1 MKATDL
7 NKSPIIFD
15 EAAHRYFLIG
25 DDFSSVQ
32 YEGITSVLS
41 KVLFPKKYEGVDE
54 EVLHRA
60 ARRGTRIHELCQATD
75 TIPTEPQEGDEAYKQ
90 EVENYKALKAEHGI
104 TMIANEY
111 LVSNE
116 GWGVAS
122 QIDCVDSEANL
133 YDIKTTYTLDREYV
147 SWQLSFYATLFEIQN
162 PGRVA
167 GKLFA
172 VWLRGDKCELVEVP
186 RKPLEQLFH
195 VIDAWSNHE
204 TLTTADGEEIE
215 SLVTIEEQI
224 AETREQLKA
233 LEDKRAKALEPIQ
246 VKMTNNGIKTLDGD
260 RIKITIVPDSTTI
273 KFDSK
278 RFKNDYSD
286 LFAQY
291 STESTRAGYIK
302 TTLL

>member
-1 MKATDL
+1 MKAADL
-7 NKSPIIFD
+7 IKSPIIFD
-15 EAAHRYFLIG
+15 EAAHRYFFIG
-25 DDFSSVQ
+25 DDFTSVQ
-32 YEGITSVLS
+32 YAGVTSVLS
-41 KVLFPKKYEGVDE
+41 KVLFPSKYKDVDE
-54 EVLHRA
+54 EVLQRA
-60 ARRGTRIHELCQATD
+60 ARRGTRVHELCQATD
-75 TIPTEPQEGDEAYKQ
+75 TIPTDAQEGDEAYAQ

-111 LVSNE
+111 LISNE
-116 GWGVAS
+116 IWRVAS
-122 QIDCVDSEANL
+122 QIDCVDSDGNL
-133 YDIKTTYTLDREYV
+133 YDIKTTYTLDKEYV
-147 SWQLSFYATLFEIQN
+147 SWQLSFYATLFELQN
-162 PGRVA
+162 PGLFV
-167 GKLFA
+167 GKLYA
-172 VWLRGDKCELVEVP
+172 IWLRGEKCELVEVE
-186 RKPLEQLFH
+186 RKTLKQLCH
-195 VIDAWSNHE
+195 VIEAWRNNE
-204 TLTTADGEEIE
+204 TLTTADDEEIE

-246 VKMTNNGIKTLDGD
+246 VKMTTNGIKTLDGD

>member
-1 MKATDL
+1 MKAADL
-7 NKSPIIFD
+7 IKSPIIFD

-25 DDFSSVQ
+25 DDFTSVQ
-32 YEGITSVLS
+32 YAGVTSVLS
-41 KVLFPKKYEGVDE
+41 KVLFPSKYKDVDE
-54 EVLHRA
+54 EVLQRA
-60 ARRGTRIHELCQATD
+60 ARRGTRVHELCQATD
-75 TIPTEPQEGDEAYKQ
+75 TIPTDAQEGDEAYAQ

-111 LVSNE
+111 LISNE
-116 GWGVAS
+116 IWRVAS
-122 QIDCVDSEANL
+122 QIDCVDSDGNL
-133 YDIKTTYTLDREYV
+133 YDIKTTYTLDKEYV
-147 SWQLSFYATLFEIQN
+147 SWQLSFYATLFELQN
-162 PGRVA
+162 PGLFV
-167 GKLFA
+167 GKLYA
-172 VWLRGDKCELVEVP
+172 IWLRGEKCELVEVE
-186 RKPLEQLFH
+186 RKTLKQLCH
-195 VIDAWSNHE
+195 VIEAWRNNE
-204 TLTTADGEEIE
+204 TLTTADDEEIE

-246 VKMTNNGIKTLDGD
+246 VKMTTNGIKTLDGD

>member
-25 DDFSSVQ
+25 DDFTSVQ
-32 YEGITSVLS
+32 YAGVTSILS
-41 KVLFPKKYEGVDE
+41 KVLFPRKYEGVDE
-54 EVLHRA
+54 EVLQRA
-60 ARRGTRIHELCQATD
+60 ARRGTRVHELCQATD
-75 TIPTEPQEGDEAYKQ
+75 TIPTDAQEGDDAYQ
-90 EVENYKALKAEHGI
+90 AEVENYKALKAEHGI

-111 LVSNE
+111 LISNAD
-116 GWGVAS
+116 WGIAS
-122 QIDCVDSEANL
+122 QIDCVDSEGNL
-133 YDIKTTYTLDREYV
+133 YDIKTTYTLDKEYV
-147 SWQLSFYATLFEIQN
+147 SWQLSFYAALFELQN
-162 PGRVA
+162 PGRNA
-167 GKLFA
+167 GKLYA
-172 VWLRGDKCELVEVP
+172 VWLRGDKCELVEVE
-186 RKPLEQLFH
+186 RKEIEQLWR
-195 VIDAWSNHE
+195 VLYAWRDRE

>member
-25 DDFSSVQ
+25 DDFSSTQ
-32 YEGITSVLS
+32 YTGVTSILS

-54 EVLHRA
+54 EVLQRA
-60 ARRGTRIHELCQATD
+60 ARRGTRVHELCQATD
-75 TIPTEPQEGDEAYKQ
+75 TIPTDAQEGDEAYTQ
-90 EVENYKALKAEHGI
+90 EVENYKALKAAHGI

-111 LVSNE
+111 LVSNAD
-116 GWGVAS
+116 WGVAS
-122 QIDCVDSEANL
+122 QIDCVDSEGNL
-133 YDIKTTYTLDREYV
+133 YDIKTTYTLDKEYV
-147 SWQLSFYATLFEIQN
+147 SWQLSFYAALFEIQN
-162 PGRVA
+162 PGLFV
-167 GKLFA
+167 GKLYA
-172 VWLRGDKCELVEVP
+172 IWLRGEKCELVEVE
-186 RKPLEQLFH
+186 RKTLKQLCH
-195 VIDAWSNHE
+195 VIEAWRNNE
-204 TLTTADGEEIE
+204 TLTTADDEEIE

-246 VKMTNNGIKTLDGD
+246 VKMTTNGIKTLDGD

>member
-1 MKATDL
+1 MKAADL
-7 NKSPIIFD
+7 IKSPIIFD

-25 DDFSSVQ
+25 DDFTSVQ
-32 YEGITSVLS
+32 YAGVTSVLS
-41 KVLFPKKYEGVDE
+41 KVLFPSKYKDVDK
-54 EVLHRA
+54 EVLQRA
-60 ARRGTRIHELCQATD
+60 ARRGTRVHELCQATD
-75 TIPTEPQEGDEAYKQ
+75 TIPTDAQEGDEAYAQ

-111 LVSNE
+111 LISNE
-116 GWGVAS
+116 IWRVAS
-122 QIDCVDSEANL
+122 QIDCVDSDGNL
-133 YDIKTTYTLDREYV
+133 YDIKTTYTLDKEYV
-147 SWQLSFYATLFEIQN
+147 SWQLSFYATLFELQN
-162 PGRVA
+162 PGLFV
-167 GKLFA
+167 GKLYA
-172 VWLRGDKCELVEVP
+172 IWLRGEKCELVEVE
-186 RKPLEQLFH
+186 RKTLKQLCH
-195 VIDAWSNHE
+195 VIEAWRNNE
-204 TLTTADGEEIE
+204 TLTTADDEEIE

-224 AETREQLKA
+224 AETKEQLKA

-246 VKMTNNGIKTLDGD
+246 VKMTTNGIKTLDGD